1 MRQTVKGETRITMS
15 NGSWNVA
22 VVGALGMV
30 GTEMI
35 RTLER
40 RNFPVGELR
49 PLDLPENEGRGID
62 FRGEA
67 VKLRGATEENFKGID
82 IALFS
87 AGGAA
92 SLDLAPK
99 AVKQGAVVVDN
110 SSAWRMDPSCPLVV
124 PEVNA
129 GDLDLHRGIIANP
142 NCSTIQMVVVLK
154 PIHDRAKIKRV
165 VVATYQATTGAGQ
178 KGSLALERESMQ
190 FCKVGTAVDPEGFQ
204 YQIAFNV
211 IPHID
216 VFQQGGYTK
225 EEYKM
230 VNETKKIMG
239 DDSIRVTATCVR
251 VPVFYGH
258 SEAVNVETETKIS
271 PEQARS
277 ILENSPGVV
286 VLDDPENLKYPM
298 PIMSDQ
304 QDATF
309 VGRIRE
315 DFSIE
320 NGLNLWIVSNNI
332 RKGAALNAVQIAE
345 QLVQR
350 DLLNK

>member
-1 MRQTVKGETRITMS
+1 
-15 NGSWNVA
+15 
-22 VVGALGMV
+22 
-30 GTEMI
+30 MI

-40 RNFPVGELR
+40 RNFPIHELR
-49 PLDLPENEGRGID
+49 PLDLPKNEGMDIE
-62 FRGEA
+62 FRGEI
-67 VKLRGATEENFKGID
+67 VKTLAATEQNFKGID

-99 AVKQGAVVVDN
+99 AVRQGAVVVDN

-129 GDLDLHRGIIANP
+129 HDLDKHRGIIANP

-154 PIHDRAKIKRV
+154 PIHDQAKIKRV

-178 KGSLALERESMQ
+178 KGSLALERESLQ
-190 FCKVGTAVDPEGFQ
+190 FAKVGTAVEPQGFQ

-216 VFQQGGYTK
+216 VFQEGGYTK

-230 VNETKKIMG
+230 VNETRKIMG
-239 DDSIRVTATCVR
+239 DDTIRVTATCVR

-258 SEAVNVETETKIS
+258 SEAVNVETEIKIS
-271 PEQARS
+271 PEQARRV
-277 ILENSPGVV
+277 LEESPSVI

-345 QLVQR
+345 EMIR
-350 DLLNK
+350 RGLLHK